1 VPENNREDLVK
12 YRLESAEERLQS
24 AKILLDAKS
33 LKDSVGR
40 SYYSMFTAVRALLA
54 RDGVDFSK
62 HAGVISYF
70 QKEYVKTGKF
80 DTKYSKYLSQ
90 AFQIRNNTDYT
101 DFYIVSEKDAA
112 EQYEKAKSFIE
123 AIQKYLMP
131 EESDNK

>member
-1 VPENNREDLVK
+1 MPENNREDLVK

-90 AFQIRNNTDYT
+90 AFQIRNNTDYA

-131 EESDNK
+131 EESDSK

>member
-1 VPENNREDLVK
+1 MPENNREDLVK